1 MNNQVKGFLLVLF
14 ATMQWGLVG
23 ILIQYLITTRHFT
36 PEWLVNTRLLASGVI
51 LLIVSRLFF
60 TKDIFSVLR
69 KNFIGILIL
78 GIVGLL
84 GSQYGFY
91 VSINYSNA
99 PTATILVFLT
109 PIFVVLYTLIAKH
122 KAPSGIEALAII
134 LATVGTL
141 LIVTKGDFS
150 QIVLAPMALVGG
162 IGSALCC
169 VVYTLQPRRIL
180 KAYEPTAVIGWSMLY
195 GGLFISIFNNPF
207 DVPQNVDI
215 YAFICIASMIIFGT
229 VIAFYFY
236 LKSLSYISPTEVSI
250 LTVGEPLTSIVL
262 SAIVFNLSFSI
273 IELIGTAFIL
283 STVFIL
289 AKAK

>member
-1 MNNQVKGFLLVLF
+1 MNKQLKGLLLVLF

-23 ILIQYLITTRHFT
+23 ILVQYLITTRHFT
-36 PEWLVNTRLLASGVI
+36 PEWLVNTRLLASGII
-51 LLIVSRLFF
+51 LLIISRLFF

-78 GIVGLL
+78 GIIGLL

-91 VSINYSNA
+91 VAINHSNA

-109 PIFVVLYTLIAKH
+109 PVFVALYTLIVKH
-122 KAPSGIEALAII
+122 KAPSGLQALAII
-134 LATVGTL
+134 LATTGTL

-150 QIVLAPMALVGG
+150 QIVLEPMALVGG

-169 VVYTLQPRRIL
+169 VLYTLQPRRL
-180 KAYEPTAVIGWSMLY
+180 LSTYEPTAVIGWSMLY
-195 GGLFISIFNNPF
+195 GGLFISLFDDPFN
-207 DVPQNVDI
+207 VPQTVDI
-215 YAFICIASMIIFGT
+215 SAFICIASMIIFGT

-273 IELIGTAFIL
+273 IELIGTACIL

>member
-1 MNNQVKGFLLVLF
+1 MNNQLKGFLLVLF

-23 ILIQYLITTRHFT
+23 ILVQYLITARHFT

-51 LLIVSRLFF
+51 LLIISRLFF
-60 TKDIFSVLR
+60 EKHILTVLR
-69 KNFIGILIL
+69 KNFLGIIIL
-78 GIVGLL
+78 GVVGLL

-91 VSINYSNA
+91 ISIDHSNA

-109 PIFVVLYTLIAKH
+109 PIFVVLYTLIVKH
-122 KAPSGIEALAII
+122 KFPSGLEALAII
-134 LATVGTL
+134 FAITGTL

-150 QIVLAPMALVGG
+150 QIILSPMALVGG

-180 KAYEPTAVIGWSMLY
+180 SSYEPTAVIGWSMLY
-195 GGLFISIFNNPF
+195 GGLFISIFNNPLN
-207 DVPQNVDI
+207 VPQNIDI

-229 VIAFYFY
+229 VMAFYFY
-236 LKSLSYISPTEVSI
+236 LKSLSYISPTKVSI
-250 LTVGEPLTSIVL
+250 LTVGEPLTSIIL
-262 SAIVFNLSFSI
+262 SVIVFNLSFSI
-273 IELIGTAFIL
+273 IELIGIAFIL